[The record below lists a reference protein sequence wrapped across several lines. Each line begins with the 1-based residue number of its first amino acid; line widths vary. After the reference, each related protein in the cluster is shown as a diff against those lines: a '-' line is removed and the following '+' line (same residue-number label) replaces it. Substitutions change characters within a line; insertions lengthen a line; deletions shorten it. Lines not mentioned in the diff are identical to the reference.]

1 MVMKLTRR
9 GSKICNRSI
18 VACCSPRSLC
28 KIAIVCLVERVGYCT
43 YITHNALCRNDVLTE
58 VKRGFKLLVHIIL
71 LSLSSNVRTLC
82 TKELSQPRKKHRK
95 KHHIIIIIIHFH
107 ISLISLYH
115 NLNLFFSSSLL
126 HKTIIPISPS
136 LLFDIPFSH

>member
-9 GSKICNRSI
+9 GSKICNRSSCMLFSSVI
-18 VACCSPRSLC
+18 VQDC
-28 KIAIVCLVERVGYCT
+28 YCVFGGT
-43 YITHNALCRNDVLTE
+43 CGLLHVHNALCRNDVLTE

-82 TKELSQPRKKHRK
+82 TKELSQPRKKNRK
-95 KHHIIIIIIHFH
+95 KHHITVLLLYFH